1 MTYQFRLSL
10 SFVKSYISI
19 SKFECLQEV
28 FVKIFLNYDRKT
40 MTVSTL
46 AKGEKFS
53 SQLKLLCVSTMETSQ
68 WKHFLIH
75 ILPKVSKVLGTLTV
89 SKSKNQFISEDLR
102 IKIMKIKN

>member
-1 MTYQFRLSL
+1 
-10 SFVKSYISI
+10 
-19 SKFECLQEV
+19 
-28 FVKIFLNYDRKT
+28 

-75 ILPKVSKVLGTLTV
+75 ILPKVSKVLGTLT
-89 SKSKNQFISEDLR
+89 F
-102 IKIMKIKN
+102 KIKKTIHLRRFENKNNEN